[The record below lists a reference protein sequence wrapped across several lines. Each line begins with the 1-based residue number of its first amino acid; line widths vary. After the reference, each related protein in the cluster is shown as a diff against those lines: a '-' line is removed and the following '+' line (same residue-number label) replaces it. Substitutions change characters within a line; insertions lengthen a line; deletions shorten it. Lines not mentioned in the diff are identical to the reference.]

1 MARRPSSSSCCAALR
16 LGMPRGVVGRKTR
29 VVQDPALRSIR
40 CDTFIG
46 FRAQP
51 LPCGSESAQGRRTI
65 QVVTSEEKD
74 FPLRKTLLWVSGA
87 LVVLFAVFG
96 YIHYSSR
103 FHRPPPEF
111 FPVPEGPT
119 RPGFITPA
127 GWDINWGEIAMFA
140 VGLLGFVV
148 GSVIWLVRLKRYR
161 AEKERKRTLGSS
173 SPPVDPT

>member
-1 MARRPSSSSCCAALR
+1 
-16 LGMPRGVVGRKTR
+16 
-29 VVQDPALRSIR
+29 
-40 CDTFIG
+40 
-46 FRAQP
+46 
-51 LPCGSESAQGRRTI
+51 
-65 QVVTSEEKD
+65 VTSEEKD

-148 GSVIWLVRLKRYR
+148 GSVIWLVRVKRYR